1 MMHQVASVLAL
12 GDSWGVMKT
21 PTSRLTFQS
30 AFSLVELLV
39 VIAVIAVIAA
49 IAIPNIAG
57 ITQQASATS
66 AKRNAQNLASVASAA
81 RAAGWTNSY
90 ASVAAWIAD
99 LTNGSISNSLG
110 TFRVDG
116 LKQVD
121 VDAATTNLDINAA
134 QGGILIYKPQ

>member
-1 MMHQVASVLAL
+1 MHQVASEPAAD
-12 GDSWGVMKT
+12 DSWGVMKT

-66 AKRNAQNLASVASAA
+66 AKRKAQNLASVASAA

-90 ASVAAWIAD
+90 ADVASWITA
-99 LTNGSISNSLG
+99 LTNGTISNSLG

-116 LKQVD
+116 LKQAD
-121 VDAATTNLDINAA
+121 VDACTTNLDINTA